1 MPPRARGCSRALA
14 TQNTTRPVFPEPAA
28 APSQPLV
35 TPVHCSNAQNAAPP
49 CCHHP
54 VGNTSSE
61 GEFDTLLDSYS
72 NDLDEPEPPFAPA
85 HPIALGS
92 PVKQAWKAT
101 NNYTALYHKSDLEA
115 WEYEDEAIVDD
126 YTLGNMVHL
135 VLDGWTAPV
144 AASYLGLVVVWYAGG
159 KIHHAV
165 LEFVKLTQSHTGKY
179 LAEVTA
185 ECLLQ
190 YGLAERYCHFAWIM
204 QIFISFFF
212 KKPKHKQ
219 SADNPDI
226 EALDIAV
233 MEDAQ
238 IDAQIEQD
246 DDSPI
251 KNDAVMV
258 KSFYNQATKI
268 MQKEGVVMT
277 GEEKESALGV
287 SPKSTKQA
295 LDHQVPTHWNADH
308 ACIAAHL
315 YFKTVVQS
323 LTSVDSNKLQ
333 AYQLTDNQWDL
344 AEDLNEVL
352 KAEILLVVDVLPAL
366 YQL

>member
-1 MPPRARGCSRALA
+1 
-14 TQNTTRPVFPEPAA
+14 
-28 APSQPLV
+28 
-35 TPVHCSNAQNAAPP
+35 
-49 CCHHP
+49 
-54 VGNTSSE
+54 
-61 GEFDTLLDSYS
+61 
-72 NDLDEPEPPFAPA
+72 
-85 HPIALGS
+85 
-92 PVKQAWKAT
+92 
-101 NNYTALYHKSDLEA
+101 
-115 WEYEDEAIVDD
+115 
-126 YTLGNMVHL
+126 MVHL

-251 KNDAVMV
+251 KNDA
-258 KSFYNQATKI
+258 
-268 MQKEGVVMT
+268 KEGVVMT

-344 AEDLNEVL
+344 AKDLNEVL
-352 KAEILLVVDVLPAL
+352 KLFKNITVIFSQAEILLVVDVLPAL